1 MANIVKLHK
10 EINDLK
16 LEIKKLRL
24 ALSSN
29 ITSPIHGFEKEHL
42 KANLILFQMYG
53 VDVAER
59 SRRISNVTARE
70 MFCNYFREKGTGL
83 LEISK
88 LIIDSS
94 NLPVK
99 NLYDHSTIINCLKN
113 FDKHYQIEKKF
124 KREYDTFAQAM
135 RVQNTFIEDLQN
147 AS

>member
-1 MANIVKLHK
+1 MANIVKLHR

-16 LEIKKLRL
+16 LEIKRLRL

-29 ITSPIHGFEKEHL
+29 ITSPIFGFEKEHL
-42 KANLILFQMYG
+42 KANLILFQMFG

-70 MFCNYFREKGTGL
+70 MFCNYFREKGIGL

-94 NLPVK
+94 NLPIK

-113 FDKHYQIEKKF
+113 FDKHYQLEKKF
-124 KREYDTFAQAM
+124 KKEY
-135 RVQNTFIEDLQN
+135 NTFVNAMKVQITFLEDLQN

>member
-1 MANIVKLHK
+1 MANIVKLHR

-16 LEIKKLRL
+16 LEIKRLRL

-29 ITSPIHGFEKEHL
+29 ITSPIFGFEKEHL
-42 KANLILFQMYG
+42 KANLILFQMLG

-70 MFCNYFREKGTGL
+70 MFCNYFREKGIGL

-94 NLPVK
+94 NLPIK

-113 FDKHYQIEKKF
+113 FDKHYQLEKKF
-124 KREYDTFAQAM
+124 KKEY
-135 RVQNTFIEDLQN
+135 NTFVNAMKVQITFLEDLQN